1 MAINPS
7 DAAAAYRAHATP
19 VPGAEGPAKGENPAA
34 GSFLDLVKSG
44 LQESVEANRAAE
56 KLSVDAIAGRADLTE
71 VVTALSHAEATLN
84 TVVRVRDR
92 MISAYQQILRMP
104 I

>member
-1 MAINPS
+1 MAINPA

-19 VPGAEGPAKGENPAA
+19 VPGPAA
-34 GSFLDLVKSG
+34 TPKGDTPAGGSFLDLVKS
-44 LQESVEANRAAE
+44 SVNEAVSANRTAE